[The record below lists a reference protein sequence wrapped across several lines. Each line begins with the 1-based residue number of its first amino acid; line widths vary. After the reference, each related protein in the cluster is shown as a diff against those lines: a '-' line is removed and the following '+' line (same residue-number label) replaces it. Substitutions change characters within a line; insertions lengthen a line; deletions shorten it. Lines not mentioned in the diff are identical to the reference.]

1 MSFKECIV
9 NGQAEGALT
18 PEQAQNAKQLFDE
31 LEKEYVYGSKMSVA
45 AAQAKAARETF
56 DILQYQATQAK
67 RRKIQQI
74 QTWKRISINLDEYRD
89 IRGNINY
96 GKAALAL
103 IDRDELSRYS
113 SVVQRQAAVE
123 RMATSKLDNV
133 LATFRKN
140 LIGQTRNKAKLRN
153 MVREVFGE
161 DTGDASAKEF
171 AEAWHQIEDSL
182 RKRFNAAGG
191 AIPKRKD
198 WGLPQ
203 FNNTLKVRSATFEEW
218 RDYTM
223 ERIDPIKMIDE
234 TTGMRIT
241 PEKLEIALTQA
252 YETIRT
258 DGFNKLIPGSQAQGR
273 SIATRRTDHRFL
285 VFKNADAW
293 MEYQERFGNDD
304 PFDTMIGH
312 IQSMSRDIGMME
324 ILGPNPKATIKFLQD
339 KIRIQAAGDEALENA
354 ANTYSENLE
363 SLYLASMGAN
373 NLPING
379 TFGRTFAGLRQVL
392 QSAQLGAASIS
403 AITDLNFNRMARQ
416 FNGLPVTGM
425 IGQYMKLLSPLSA
438 EEQGKLAIRL
448 GLIAEGWNSIAS
460 AQMRFT
466 GDISGPEIT
475 RRIADF
481 TMRAS
486 LLSPITQ
493 AGRWAFGM
501 EFLGTLADNVG
512 KTFDELSPELRN
524 TMERY
529 NLRADH
535 WDYMRKTPLY
545 EYEGASFL
553 RPDDIEARTDIRP
566 DLARDLATRLL
577 EMVETET
584 NFAVPSSS
592 LRGRVALTG
601 ETRPGTIAGELTRS
615 FAMYKNFGV
624 TLINTHI
631 MRGMNQKGVK
641 GRGRY
646 FADLIISTT
655 IMGALALQLKE
666 MSKGRDPRPATN
678 TQFWLAS
685 FLQGGGLGIFG
696 DFMFSNINRFDRGL
710 AETIAG
716 PVVGFADDVRKL
728 TLGNLV
734 EVASGEDTNIASETI
749 QFAGRYTPGSS
760 LWYSRLGMERLILD
774 QLRLQTDPKARS
786 KMKRLESR
794 YRREYGQQYWW
805 KPGEV
810 QPKRSPDL
818 SNIMEETR

>member
-31 LEKEYVYGSKMSVA
+31 LEKEYVFGSRMGVA

-74 QTWKRISINLDEYRD
+74 QTWKRLSINLDEYRD
-89 IRGNINY
+89 LRGNINY
-96 GKAALAL
+96 GKAALAV

-140 LIGQTRNKAKLRN
+140 LIGATRNKAKLRD

-161 DTGDASAKEF
+161 NTGDASAKEF
-171 AEAWHQIEDSL
+171 AEAWQEAAEYL

-191 AIPKRKD
+191 AIANRKD

-203 FNNTLKVRSATFEEW
+203 AHNTLAVRSVTFKEW
-218 RDYTM
+218 RDFI
-223 ERIDPIKMIDE
+223 IDKLDTTKMIDE

-241 PEKLEIALTQA
+241 PEKLEIALNNV

-258 DGFNKLIPGSQAQGR
+258 DGFSKLIPGSQAQGR
-273 SIATRRTDHRFL
+273 SVAARRTDHRFL
-285 VFKNADAW
+285 VFKNADSW
-293 MEYQERFGNDD
+293 IEYQDRFGNAD

-354 ANTYSENLE
+354 ANRHASNLE
-363 SLYLASMGAN
+363 ELYLAATGAN
-373 NLPING
+373 NRPIDG

-416 FNGLPVTGM
+416 FNGLPVTSM

-448 GLIAEGWNSIAS
+448 GLIAEGWNSIAA
-460 AQMRFT
+460 AQMRYT

-512 KTFDELSPELRN
+512 KTFDQLSPELRN

-566 DLARDLATRLL
+566 DLAKDLATRLL

-584 NFAVPSSS
+584 NFAVPSTS
-592 LRGRVALTG
+592 LRGRTALTG

-631 MRGMNQKGVK
+631 MRGMNQKGAK
-641 GRGRY
+641 ARGRY
-646 FADLIISTT
+646 FADLVISTT
-655 IMGALALQLKE
+655 VMGALALQLKE
-666 MSKGRDPRPATN
+666 MSKGRDPRPMTDQ
-678 TQFWLAS
+678 QFWLAA

-710 AETIAG
+710 AETIVG
-716 PVVGFADDVRKL
+716 PVVGFADDMRQL

-734 EVASGEDTNIASETI
+734 EAASGEDTNVASEMI
-749 QFAGRYTPGSS
+749 YFAGRYTPGSS
-760 LWYSRLGMERLILD
+760 LWYARLGLERLVMD

-786 KMKRLESR
+786 KMRRLESR

-810 QPKRSPDL
+810 QPRRAPDL
-818 SNIMEETR
+818 SNVIEERR

>member
-1 MSFKECIV
+1 MSFRECIV

-18 PEQAQNAKQLFDE
+18 QEQAKNAKQLFDE
-31 LEKEYVYGSKMSVA
+31 IEKEYTGKMAFA

-56 DILQYQATQAK
+56 DILEYQAAQAK
-67 RRKIQQI
+67 RRKLQQI
-74 QTWKRISINLDEYRD
+74 QVWKRISINLDEYRD
-89 IRGNINY
+89 VRGNINY
-96 GKAALAL
+96 GRAALAL

-113 SVVQRQAAVE
+113 SVVQRQQAIE
-123 RMATSKLDNV
+123 RIATSKMDNV

-140 LIGQTRNKAKLRN
+140 LIGATRNKAKLQD
-153 MVREVFGE
+153 MVRAVFGE
-161 DTGDASAKEF
+161 ETGDASAKEF
-171 AEAWHQIEDSL
+171 AEAWNQASEYL
-182 RKRFNAAGG
+182 RQRFNAAGG
-191 AIPKRKD
+191 AIPNRKD

-203 FNNTLKVRSATFEEW
+203 AHDTLAVRKATYQEW
-218 RDYTM
+218 RDYI
-223 ERIDPIKMIDE
+223 IDRLDIEKMIDE
-234 TTGMRIT
+234 KTGIRMT
-241 PEKLEIALTQA
+241 PEKLEIALTDV

-258 DGFNKLIPGSQAQGR
+258 DGFSKLVPGAQGQGR
-273 SIATRRTDHRFL
+273 SIARRHTDHRFL
-285 VFKNADAW
+285 VFKNADSW
-293 MEYQERFGNDD
+293 LEYQQKFGNSD

-312 IQSMSRDIGMME
+312 ISRMSKEIGMME

-339 KIRIQAAGDEALENA
+339 TIRKQAAGDEALENA
-354 ANTYSENLE
+354 ARTNSNNLE
-363 SLYLASMGAN
+363 ELYLAATGAN
-373 NLPING
+373 NSPVNG

-403 AITDLNFNRMARQ
+403 AITDLNFQRMARQ
-416 FNGLPVTGM
+416 FNGLPVSNTLN
-425 IGQYMKLLSPLSA
+425 QYLKLLSPLSA

-448 GLIAEGWNSIAS
+448 GLIAEGWSSIAA
-460 AQMRFT
+460 AQMRYT

-501 EFLGTLADNVG
+501 EFLGTLADDVG

-524 TMERY
+524 TFERY
-529 NLRADH
+529 NLRSDH
-535 WDYMRKTPLY
+535 WDIMRKTPLY

-553 RPDDIEARTDIRP
+553 RPDDIEARTDIRA
-566 DLARDLATRLL
+566 DLARDLATRVL

-710 AETIAG
+710 AETIVG
-716 PVVGFADDVRKL
+716 PVVGFADDVRQL

>member
-1 MSFKECIV
+1 
-9 NGQAEGALT
+9 
-18 PEQAQNAKQLFDE
+18 
-31 LEKEYVYGSKMSVA
+31 
-45 AAQAKAARETF
+45 
-56 DILQYQATQAK
+56 
-67 RRKIQQI
+67 
-74 QTWKRISINLDEYRD
+74 
-89 IRGNINY
+89 
-96 GKAALAL
+96 
-103 IDRDELSRYS
+103 
-113 SVVQRQAAVE
+113 
-123 RMATSKLDNV
+123 V

-140 LIGQTRNKAKLRN
+140 LIGATRNKAKLRD

-161 DTGDASAKEF
+161 NTGDASAKEF
-171 AEAWHQIEDSL
+171 AEAWQEAAEYL

-191 AIPKRKD
+191 AIANRKD

-203 FNNTLKVRSATFEEW
+203 AHNTLAVRSVTFKEW
-218 RDYTM
+218 RDFI
-223 ERIDPIKMIDE
+223 IDKLDTTKMIDE

-241 PEKLEIALTQA
+241 PEKLEIALNNV

-258 DGFNKLIPGSQAQGR
+258 DGFSKLIPGSQAQGR
-273 SIATRRTDHRFL
+273 SVAARRTDHRFL
-285 VFKNADAW
+285 VFKNADSW
-293 MEYQERFGNDD
+293 IEYQDRFGNAD

-354 ANTYSENLE
+354 ANRHASNLE
-363 SLYLASMGAN
+363 ELYLAATGAN
-373 NLPING
+373 NRPIDG

-403 AITDLNFNRMARQ
+403 AVTDLNFQRMARQ
-416 FNGLPVTGM
+416 FNGLPVTST
-425 IGQYMKLLSPLSA
+425 INQYMKLLSPLSA

-448 GLIAEGWNSIAS
+448 GLIAEGWNSIAA
-460 AQMRFT
+460 AQMRYT

-512 KTFDELSPELRN
+512 KTFDQLSPELRN

-566 DLARDLATRLL
+566 DLAKDLATRLL

-584 NFAVPSSS
+584 NFAVPSTS
-592 LRGRVALTG
+592 LRGRTALTG

-631 MRGMNQKGVK
+631 MRGMNQKGAK
-641 GRGRY
+641 ARGRY
-646 FADLIISTT
+646 FADLVISTT
-655 IMGALALQLKE
+655 VMGALALQLKE
-666 MSKGRDPRPATN
+666 MSKGRDPRPMTDQ
-678 TQFWLAS
+678 QFWLAA

-710 AETIAG
+710 AETIVG
-716 PVVGFADDVRKL
+716 PVVGFADDVRQL

-734 EVASGEDTNIASETI
+734 EAASGEDTNVASEMI
-749 QFAGRYTPGSS
+749 YFAGRYTPGSS
-760 LWYSRLGMERLILD
+760 LWYARLGLERLVMD

-786 KMKRLESR
+786 KMRRLESR

-810 QPKRSPDL
+810 QPRRAPDL
-818 SNIMEETR
+818 SNVIEERR